1 MKINAWWFENKQN
14 KIEIPQPEWFTPRT
28 HFSVCLENDNFVF
41 PLKLSICANKD
52 GSELFS
58 TEYQINDLQDSTE
71 YEIMQKGNTLLFKG
85 FADEVQGLP
94 DSLMIRIITARQVN
108 QAIIPLF
115 YVTISGK
122 TTDFQGNPFQAAVV
136 FQRKLF
142 GGKTPSIGIWS
153 DAKGEYSVIIPT
165 GKYDSFYV
173 DDNSYNVS
181 SLENWSWNMHVD
193 CDATHNFKIGN
204 GEVYNLS
211 VTEEENNLIISFRP
225 MILPS
230 IKKVETNISIEGE
243 SYLLVDIQPD
253 IEKEDL
259 SVSIDGQIVPILSME
274 RDYEK
279 IMDGEK
285 KIALIIYKI
294 KIDKPEIIR
303 YSSLLILEYQSYG
316 QYKTC
321 GQGRTFIKQC

>member
-1 MKINAWWFENKQN
+1 
-14 KIEIPQPEWFTPRT
+14 
-28 HFSVCLENDNFVF
+28 
-41 PLKLSICANKD
+41 
-52 GSELFS
+52 
-58 TEYQINDLQDSTE
+58 
-71 YEIMQKGNTLLFKG
+71 
-85 FADEVQGLP
+85 
-94 DSLMIRIITARQVN
+94 
-108 QAIIPLF
+108 
-115 YVTISGK
+115 
-122 TTDFQGNPFQAAVV
+122 
-136 FQRKLF
+136 
-142 GGKTPSIGIWS
+142 
-153 DAKGEYSVIIPT
+153 
-165 GKYDSFYV
+165 
-173 DDNSYNVS
+173 
-181 SLENWSWNMHVD
+181 MHVD

-230 IKKVETNISIEGE
+230 IKKVDTNISIEGE

-259 SVSIDGQIVPILSME
+259 SVSIEGQIVPILSIE

-294 KIDKPEIIR
+294 KIDKSEIIR
-303 YSSLLILEYQSYG
+303 DSSLLILEYQSHG

-321 GQGRTFIKQC
+321 GQGRTSIKNVDF

>member
-115 YVTISGK
+115 
-122 TTDFQGNPFQAAVV
+122 
-136 FQRKLF
+136 
-142 GGKTPSIGIWS
+142 
-153 DAKGEYSVIIPT
+153 
-165 GKYDSFYV
+165 
-173 DDNSYNVS
+173 
-181 SLENWSWNMHVD
+181 M
-193 CDATHNFKIGN
+193 
-204 GEVYNLS
+204 
-211 VTEEENNLIISFRP
+211 
-225 MILPS
+225 
-230 IKKVETNISIEGE
+230 
-243 SYLLVDIQPD
+243 
-253 IEKEDL
+253 
-259 SVSIDGQIVPILSME
+259 
-274 RDYEK
+274 
-279 IMDGEK
+279 
-285 KIALIIYKI
+285 
-294 KIDKPEIIR
+294 
-303 YSSLLILEYQSYG
+303 
-316 QYKTC
+316 
-321 GQGRTFIKQC
+321 

>member
-1 MKINAWWFENKQN
+1 MV
-14 KIEIPQPEWFTPRT
+14 P
-28 HFSVCLENDNFVF
+28 
-41 PLKLSICANKD
+41 
-52 GSELFS
+52 
-58 TEYQINDLQDSTE
+58 
-71 YEIMQKGNTLLFKG
+71 
-85 FADEVQGLP
+85 
-94 DSLMIRIITARQVN
+94 
-108 QAIIPLF
+108 
-115 YVTISGK
+115 K

-142 GGKTPSIGIWS
+142 GGKTPSIGVWS
-153 DAKGEYSVIIPT
+153 DVKGEYSVIIPT

-259 SVSIDGQIVPILSME
+259 SVSIDGQIVPILSIE